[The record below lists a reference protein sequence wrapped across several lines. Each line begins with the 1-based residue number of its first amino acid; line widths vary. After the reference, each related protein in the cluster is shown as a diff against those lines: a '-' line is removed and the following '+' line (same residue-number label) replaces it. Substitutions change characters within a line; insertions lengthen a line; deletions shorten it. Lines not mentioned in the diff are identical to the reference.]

1 MAKVHIQPFRQS
13 KSSIVQAHSYE
24 PSIVNQKTLEL
35 TMSVKVHAHT
45 YDTVIVGAGGA
56 GLMAALYASR
66 EVNVAVVSKLYPT
79 RSHTG
84 AAQGGIGAAL
94 GNLEEDR
101 WEWHAYDTVKGSD
114 YLADQDGVDILCQ
127 DAIDTVIE
135 LEHMGLPFDRTPE
148 GTLSQRRFGGHTN
161 NETGQPVMRACHAA
175 DRTGHMILQT
185 LYQQCIKNK
194 VNFFDE
200 FHVVDLIRVAD
211 TVRGIV
217 AIDIASGEFHVFHT
231 KAVLFA
237 TGGWGRCW
245 EVTSNAHSLTGDGAA
260 ICLRRG
266 IPLEDMEFF
275 QFHPTGIYR
284 LGILIT
290 EGVRGE
296 GGVLVN
302 DRGER
307 FMERYA
313 PNIKDLA
320 SRDVVSRAIYLEV
333 QAGRGI
339 GGKNYVHLDLRPETV
354 NYYYEEAGEEK
365 RIDAAFIEEK
375 LPDIADFTR
384 TYLGVDPVKEPI
396 PVQPTAHYAMGGIPT
411 DLNGRVVLDRE
422 NTVLLGLYAAGEVAC
437 VSVHGANRLGTN
449 SLVDLVVFGRR
460 AGVHMAE
467 FCRKSKLLDLPDDP
481 AGKISSEFERIR
493 SSRGGVKSFH
503 VRSEMQ
509 RTMTENVGVFRTDE
523 TLIKAQ
529 GELRELAGEFANI
542 EIDDKGRLFNTD
554 ILEAWEL
561 GCLLELA
568 SVTTESALART
579 ESRGAHARDDYP
591 ERDDDSWLK
600 HTLCYQEDDGYR
612 LDYKPVTLGRYE
624 PKPRVY

>member
-1 MAKVHIQPFRQS
+1 MNSNV
-13 KSSIVQAHSYE
+13 
-24 PSIVNQKTLEL
+24 KTH
-35 TMSVKVHAHT
+35 VFDA
-45 YDTVIVGAGGA
+45 VIVGAGGA

-66 EVNVAVVSKLYPT
+66 DANVAVISKLHPT

-114 YLADQDGVDILCQ
+114 YLADQDAVDVLCQ
-127 DAIDTVIE
+127 EAVETVIE
-135 LEHMGLPFDRTPE
+135 LEHMGLPFDRTAE
-148 GTLSQRRFGGHTN
+148 GKISQRRFGGHTN
-161 NETGQPVMRACHAA
+161 NDTGKPVMRACHAA

-185 LYQQCIKNK
+185 LYQQCIKNE

-200 FHVVDLIRVAD
+200 FHVVDLIRVGD
-211 TVRGIV
+211 TVRGVV
-217 AIDIASGEFHVFHT
+217 AISIATGEFHVFHS

-275 QFHPTGIYR
+275 QFHPTGIVR

-296 GGVLVN
+296 GGVLIN
-302 DRGER
+302 GEGER

-313 PNIKDLA
+313 PTIKDLA
-320 SRDVVSRAIYLEV
+320 SRDVVSRAIFLEV

-339 GGKNYVHLDLRPETV
+339 GGGNYVHLDVRPETV
-354 NYYYEEAGEEK
+354 NRYFEQAGEDR
-365 RIDAAFIEEK
+365 RIDNAYIEEK

-384 TYLGVDPVKEPI
+384 TYLGVDPVREPM

-411 DLNGRVVLDRE
+411 DVEGRVVIDASNNILP
-422 NTVLLGLYAAGEVAC
+422 GLYAAGEAAC

-460 AGVHMAE
+460 AGRNIAE
-467 FCRKSKLLDLPDDP
+467 YCRQSELQPLPDDP
-481 AGKISSEFERIR
+481 AAQIIAEFERIR
-493 SSRGGVKSFH
+493 NGSGGAQPYKM
-503 VRSEMQ
+503 RAAMQ
-509 RTMTENVGVFRTDE
+509 ATMTANVGVFRTEKTLSKGVDE
-523 TLIKAQ
+523 MRA
-529 GELRELAGEFANI
+529 LRTQFEHI
-542 EIDDKGRLFNTD
+542 EIDDKGHQFNTD

-568 SVTTESALART
+568 EVTAISALARQ
-579 ESRGAHARDDYP
+579 ESRGAHARDDFT
-591 ERDDDSWLK
+591 ERNDDEWLK
-600 HTLCYQEDDGYR
+600 HTFFFRDGDSYR
-612 LDYKPVTLGRYE
+612 LEYKPVTLGRYE